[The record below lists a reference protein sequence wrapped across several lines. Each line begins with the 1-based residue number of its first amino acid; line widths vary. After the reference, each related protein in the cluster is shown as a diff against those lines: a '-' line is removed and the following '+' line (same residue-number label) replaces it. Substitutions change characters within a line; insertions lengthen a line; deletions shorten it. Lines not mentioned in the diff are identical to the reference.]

1 MLIFRHDHFKTPA
14 DEDELDDI
22 EDDMVVGVIAEI
34 EQEVLNESESD
45 DEEEYGLEEMG
56 APEPQPDGYSSSDES
71 ISSDGSFDPNAEDTD
86 SDDSM
91 LDDEAATVGASS
103 AKRRKEQTGNDGT
116 GPSGSGAGSTG
127 AVDYSHLDEDD
138 ETDETVRAIIAAIKK
153 PRSAPPEIKLEDFIT
168 DVCFHPGRDIIALAT
183 IIGDVHLYE
192 YGTEENKLL
201 RTIEVHAKACRDVEF
216 TEDGRSLITCSK
228 DKCVMITDM
237 ETEKLKKLYETA
249 HEEAINKLHVLDE
262 RLFATGDDA
271 GTVKL
276 WDFRTKDAIFEL
288 KEVEDQITQML
299 TNEQNKLLLAT
310 SADGYLTTYN
320 IGARKLYVQSE
331 PYEEEL
337 NCMGIYRGSSKL
349 VAGTSKGRLYT
360 YNWGYFG
367 YHCDMYPGIKSPIS
381 LMIPITDRIACVAG
395 EDGNIR
401 ACHIAPYRNLGVVGQ
416 HNMPIESLDINR
428 NGELLASSS
437 HNNDVRFWNV
447 KYFEDFGDIKYNEKH
462 NAYKEKRHNL
472 PSSKCTNA
480 SDFFA
485 DMTKEHDDEDDDNA
499 GSSNAD
505 TASSSNNIT

>member
-1 MLIFRHDHFKTPA
+1 MLIVRHDHFKTPA

-22 EDDMVVGVIAEI
+22 DDDMVVGVIAEI

-45 DEEEYGLEEMG
+45 DEEEYGLVEMDV
-56 APEPQPDGYSSSDES
+56 PEPQPDGYSSSDES

-499 GSSNAD
+499 D

>member
-1 MLIFRHDHFKTPA
+1 MHTHNNFKTPSDA
-14 DEDELDDI
+14 DELDDLD
-22 EDDMVVGVIAEI
+22 DDMVIGVIEEI
-34 EQEVLNESESD
+34 EQEALNESDSEIDED
-45 DEEEYGLEEMG
+45 DLGDLGVPGPGHEADEN
-56 APEPQPDGYSSSDES
+56 ES
-71 ISSDGSFDPNAEDTD
+71 ISSDSSFDPNAEDSD

-91 LDDEAATVGASS
+91 LEEDEADGASSGGATS
-103 AKRRKEQTGNDGT
+103 AKRRKADDGPC
-116 GPSGSGAGSTG
+116 GSSGESATF
-127 AVDYSHLDEDD
+127 DLDADD

-192 YGTEENKLL
+192 YGTEGNKLL
-201 RTIEVHAKACRDVEF
+201 RTIEVHSKACRDVEF
-216 TEDGRSLITCSK
+216 TEDGRYLLTASK
-228 DKCVMITDM
+228 DKSVMVTDV

-249 HEEAINKLHVLDE
+249 HDDAINKLYVLDE
-262 RLFATGDDA
+262 NLFASGDDA

-276 WDFRTKDAIFEL
+276 WDLRTKHPIFEL
-288 KEVEDQITQML
+288 KELEDQITQMI
-299 TNEQNKLLLAT
+299 TNEQKKLLLAT
-310 SADGYLTTYN
+310 SADGYLTTFN
-320 IGARKLYVQSE
+320 IAARKLYVQSE

-337 NCMGIYRGSSKL
+337 NCMGIYRANSKL
-349 VAGTSKGRLYT
+349 VVGTSKGKLYT
-360 YNWGYFG
+360 YNWGSFG

-401 ACHIAPYRNLGVVGQ
+401 ACHITPYRNLGVVGQ
-416 HNMPIESLDINR
+416 HNMPIESLDINT

-447 KYFEDFGDIKYNEKH
+447 KYFEDFGDIKYNDKH

-480 SDFFA
+480 SDFFS
-485 DMTKEHDDEDDDNA
+485 DLTKEDEDNEDNNDASA
-499 GSSNAD
+499 GPSNSA
-505 TASSSNNIT
+505 

>member
-1 MLIFRHDHFKTPA
+1 RHNHFKTPSDA
-14 DEDELDDI
+14 DELDDLD
-22 EDDMVVGVIAEI
+22 DDMVVGVIAEI
-34 EQEVLNESESD
+34 EQEVLNESDSD
-45 DEEEYGLEEMG
+45 NDEYDLVDMG
-56 APEPQPDGYSSSDES
+56 APLPQGGSSSES
-71 ISSDGSFDPNAEDTD
+71 VSSDDSFDPNAEDSD

-91 LDDEAATVGASS
+91 PGPEAEEEDETEEMAATS
-103 AKRRKEQTGNDGT
+103 AKRRKDEDGP
-116 GPSGSGAGSTG
+116 GGSSRGRDTEP
-127 AVDYSHLDEDD
+127 DYDLDELED

-168 DVCFHPGRDIIALAT
+168 DICFHPERDIIALAT

-192 YGTEENKLL
+192 YGNEGNKLL
-201 RTIEVHAKACRDVEF
+201 RTVEVHSKACRDVEF
-216 TEDGRSLITCSK
+216 TEDGRNLLTCSK
-228 DKCVMITDM
+228 DKCVMVTDM

-249 HEEAINKLHVLDE
+249 HDDAINTLHVLSE
-262 RLFATGDDA
+262 NLFATGDDS

-276 WDFRTKDAIFEL
+276 WDLRTKQPIFEL
-288 KEVEDQITQML
+288 KELEDQVTQL
-299 TNEQNKLLLAT
+299 LSNEQNKLLLAT
-310 SADGYLTTYN
+310 SADGYLTTFN
-320 IGARKLYVQSE
+320 IAARKMYVQSE

-337 NCMGIYRGSSKL
+337 NCMGIYRGDSKL
-349 VAGTSKGRLYT
+349 VVGTSKGRLYS

-367 YHCDMYPGIKSPIS
+367 YHCDMYPGLKSPIS

-401 ACHIAPYRNLGVVGQ
+401 ACHITPYRNLGVVGQ
-416 HNMPIESLDINR
+416 HNMPVESLDVNG

-462 NAYKEKRHNL
+462 NTYKEQRHNL

-485 DMTKEHDDEDDDNA
+485 DLTKEDDNEEA
-499 GSSNAD
+499 GD
-505 TASSSNNIT
+505 TNDPDAGPSSSA